1 MNNLQNAALSALLL
15 EIESDLEKA
24 DAARSQL
31 EDEIIGNSR
40 RSGGVE
46 LPHEAL
52 RGYIESAAARLAV
65 ALDIGDLS
73 GSQAQLAER
82 WIEFSKKTEGVG
94 DTHFHPYVDWL
105 ECPAL
110 SYLQNLTS
118 GISVAR
124 GKDVDLMERYELN
137 KLELLLEKLPQ
148 MVLAEGGVDPQSE
161 KDVRDVAH
169 KYLEVYFTQ
178 YTRDSPIS
186 WPDTTVQPD
195 AGIINLKVAIEFKF
209 ATDRPEIHRE
219 IGELFEDTSGYA
231 NSLDWRRF
239 YCVLYQTQALI
250 SKDRLKAELDK
261 ASRKNWTPI
270 LVSGRQATGRRRG
283 LEKQSRN
290 HRQSDGLVRKRLDLN
305 DYPRPSPLP

>member
-1 MNNLQNAALSALLL
+1 MDNLQNAGLSALIL

-24 DAARSQL
+24 DVARSQL
-31 EDEIIGNSR
+31 EDEVAGNR
-40 RSGGVE
+40 RRGGGLE
-46 LPHEAL
+46 LPQEAL

-65 ALDIGDLS
+65 ALDIARLS

-82 WIEFSKKTEGVG
+82 WKEFSKTREGVG
-94 DTHFHPYVDWL
+94 DTHFHPEVDWL

-110 SYLQNLTS
+110 SYLQNLIS
-118 GISVAR
+118 GISRAR
-124 GKDVDLMERYELN
+124 GRDGDLMEQHEIN

-148 MVLAEGGVDPQSE
+148 MLLAEGVDPQSE

-178 YTRDSPIS
+178 YTRDVQIPGPIR
-186 WPDTTVQPD
+186 PFKPD

-209 ATDRPEIHRE
+209 ATDRQEIRRE

-261 ASRKNWTPI
+261 TSRKNWTPI
-270 LVSGRQATGRRRG
+270 LVSGTGNRKIKNRKAVRTPPTS
-283 LEKQSRN
+283 QRSRLK
-290 HRQSDGLVRKRLDLN
+290 S
-305 DYPRPSPLP
+305 ST

>member
-1 MNNLQNAALSALLL
+1 MNNLQNAGLSALIL

-31 EDEIIGNSR
+31 EGELTGNDRGS
-40 RSGGVE
+40 SGLE
-46 LPHEAL
+46 LPQEAL
-52 RGYIESAAARLAV
+52 RGHIESASARLAV
-65 ALDIGDLS
+65 ALDIGHLS

-82 WIEFSKKTEGVG
+82 WKEFSKKGVG
-94 DTHFHPYVDWL
+94 YTHYHPDVDWL

-148 MVLAEGGVDPQSE
+148 MLLAEGVDPKSE
-161 KDVRDVAH
+161 KDVRTVAH
-169 KYLEVYFTQ
+169 KYLEIYLPQST
-178 YTRDSPIS
+178 TALPIAG
-186 WPDTTVQPD
+186 PIRPFKPD
-195 AGIINLKVAIEFKF
+195 AGIVNLKVVIEFKF
-209 ATDRPEIHRE
+209 ATDRKEINRE

-231 NSLDWRRF
+231 NSLDWTRF
-239 YCVLYQTQALI
+239 YCVMYQTQALI

-270 LVSGRQATGRRRG
+270 LVSGTGTRKITKMGKAVRESPTSGQAGT
-283 LEKQSRN
+283 K
-290 HRQSDGLVRKRLDLN
+290 
-305 DYPRPSPLP
+305 PSL

>member
-1 MNNLQNAALSALLL
+1 MNNLQNAGLSALIL

-31 EDEIIGNSR
+31 EDELTGNSR
-40 RSGGVE
+40 RSGGLE
-46 LPHEAL
+46 LPQEAL
-52 RGYIESAAARLAV
+52 RGNIESAAARLAV
-65 ALDIGDLS
+65 ALDIGHLS
-73 GSQAQLAER
+73 GSQGQLAER
-82 WIEFSKKTEGVG
+82 WKEFSKKKEGVG
-94 DTHFHPYVDWL
+94 DTHFHPEVDWL

-110 SYLQNLTS
+110 SYLQHLTS
-118 GISVAR
+118 GISIAR

-137 KLELLLEKLPQ
+137 KLELLLEKLPH
-148 MVLAEGGVDPQSE
+148 MLLAEGVNPQSE

-178 YTRDSPIS
+178 YTRDVQIPGPIR
-186 WPDTTVQPD
+186 PFKPD

-261 ASRKNWTPI
+261 ASRKNWMPI
-270 LVSGRQATGRRRG
+270 LVSGTGNRKTKKIR
-283 LEKQSRN
+283 KA
-290 HRQSDGLVRKRLDLN
+290 VRKPPTSRRS
-305 DYPRPSPLP
+305 RPSSST